1 MSDDHYRAE
10 IESILRDRLRVVV
23 TDPEG
28 DLLDSGLLDSLGLID
43 LLVAIETRFG
53 IVIDLGDLDLEDIR
67 TVSAIVN
74 LVRIRLE

>member
-1 MSDDHYRAE
+1 LSDDHYRAE

>member
-1 MSDDHYRAE
+1 MSDDRYRAE

-23 TDPEG
+23 TDPG
-28 DLLDSGLLDSLGLID
+28 ADLLDSGLLDSLGLID

-53 IVIDLGDLDLEDIR
+53 IAIDLGDLDLEDIR
-67 TVSAIVN
+67 TVSAIAD